1 MHSQNLARAAR
12 LRRPWGIPVWP
23 FLLFAGLAL
32 GLNPAHAQEDQADA
46 EEDEE
51 AIELQPVVVTG
62 SRLNRPPSELSAN
75 LIVLDGDAIRAS
87 GELTLAR
94 VLRQLPQNINGTS
107 ETWGSTLNGATN
119 VSGASTV
126 NLRGLGSESTLIL
139 VDGRRVGYS
148 GILGGVTDISTIPL
162 SMVERV
168 EVLLDGASAVY
179 GSDAVGG
186 VVNIITRKDYS
197 GVEVD
202 LNYGR
207 PHKSGYDEIRA
218 GVSTGWAWEGGRGIL
233 GYEFFNDSG
242 LDGSNRDSVIFWNRD
257 DQNNQKGGLAGPQM
271 RAFSWFFDNSCN
283 VARAVVWRLDGRV
296 ITRAEYAGLD
306 PADQARAECHADVT
320 LPAGF
325 MPGDDLNGIEIFGP
339 PNWGED
345 AEQGFSLR
353 PEQRHHSFN
362 LGLDQDLAG
371 ALKVHGNIRYTQ
383 KDTNSNSGLNSV
395 NGTLHAGNPFNP
407 FGRAVTVRGQ
417 ILNAEP
423 QYFDTKTKELFT
435 RAGLQ
440 GRFGERWSYE
450 AEFSRS
456 QSKLKTQRLNA
467 FNSTAV
473 GLGLNTD
480 GVSESVIA
488 RISGISMEECEQ
500 ERAARGGTRIQYSTF
515 FGGNCT
521 IYGAPPD
528 PINPFGD
535 LSAYVV
541 PGLNSRSNNKQL
553 QFEALARGELFDLPG
568 GAVALLFGYDYRNDV
583 LDTMSE
589 FHDTGGRCSG
599 ISCPNATPAG
609 ATAFNTRIGRDNH
622 AGFFEGLVPLV
633 GRSNA
638 RPGIQRLNLT
648 FSGRY
653 DSYSN
658 VQVDYRES
666 ASGDAG
672 TADVA
677 DPGSEFTWSL
687 GLIYRAS
694 DAIQF
699 KANAQTAFV
708 APQLNQLV
716 ARTRNRVPSA
726 PFRGL
731 FFTQPDS
738 KGRTQTHNNVLNNT
752 GGNDQLVPETS
763 DSLSFGVELA
773 PEFLPGLLLKA
784 TWSETESKDRITY
797 FSSFFVDP
805 QNLPT
810 NVMYNEEEDIY
821 IRDDRWINV
830 AYLERAGMD
839 YELRYEW
846 QFGANDL
853 SLITRHSRNNK
864 FAVQPDA
871 ANPEVQSLVT
881 TRNDR
886 DNDLNPILSA
896 IPKHQTNVQ
905 LIWERGGFSASVD
918 VQGAARTSHIFSGGS
933 SSDGSENITKPAT
946 VWDLVVGYDFGQDTL
961 FDAPAWMGGLR
972 ATITVNNLT
981 NKFPRNSRVNLDTGE
996 VREWSINPVYEWTQ
1010 GRSYRLT
1017 VQKSF

>member
-1 MHSQNLARAAR
+1 MQFPNSASVAAS
-12 LRRPWGIPVWP
+12 LRRLGLAIWP
-23 FLLFAGLAL
+23 LLLFAGLAL
-32 GLNPAHAQEDQADA
+32 SPAHAQQEQPEA
-46 EEDEE
+46 EEDDEE
-51 AIELQPVVVTG
+51 AVELQPVVVTG

-94 VLRQLPQNINGTS
+94 VLRQLPQNINGTN
-107 ETWGSTLNGATN
+107 ETFGSTLNGATN
-119 VSGASTV
+119 ISGASTV

-139 VDGRRVGYS
+139 VDGRRAGYS

-186 VVNIITRKDYS
+186 VVNIITKKDYS
-197 GVEVD
+197 GTEVD
-202 LNYGR
+202 INYGR
-207 PHKSGYDEIRA
+207 PHKSGYDEIRV
-218 GVSTGWAWEGGRGIL
+218 GVTTGMAWDGGRGIL

-242 LDGSNRDSVIFWNRD
+242 LDGSNRDSVIFWNRN

-271 RAFSWFFDNSCN
+271 RAFSYFFDDSCD
-283 VARAVVWRLDGRV
+283 VGKAVVWRLDGRV
-296 ITRAEYAGLD
+296 ITRDDYAALD

-339 PNWGED
+339 PDWGEA

-362 LGLDQDLAG
+362 LGLDQELAG
-371 ALKVHGNIRYTQ
+371 GLKAHGNIRYTQ
-383 KDTNSNSGLNSV
+383 KDTNSNSGLSSV
-395 NGTLHAGNPFNP
+395 SGTLHAGSPFNP
-407 FGRAVTVRGQ
+407 FGRAVTVRGH
-417 ILNAEP
+417 ILNAKP
-423 QYFDTKTKELFT
+423 GYFDARTKDLFT

-440 GRFGERWSYE
+440 GRFGERWNWE

-456 QSKLKTQRLNA
+456 ESKLKAQRLNVIDGA
-467 FNSTAV
+467 TVN
-473 GLGLNTD
+473 LGLNSD

-488 RISGISMEECEQ
+488 RISGISMEECEA
-500 ERAARGGTRIQYSTF
+500 ERASRGGTRIRYSTF

-535 LSAYVV
+535 LSAYVAE
-541 PGLNSRSNNKQL
+541 GLNTRTSNKQL

-589 FHDTGGRCSG
+589 FHSTTGTCSG
-599 ISCPNATPAG
+599 ISCPRATPAG
-609 ATAFNTRIGRDNH
+609 ATAFNTRISRDNH
-622 AGFFEGLVPLV
+622 AGFIEGLVPFV

-638 RPGIQRLNLT
+638 QPGIQRLNLT

-658 VQVDYRES
+658 VGVDYRES

-672 TADVA
+672 TADVQ
-677 DPGSEFTWSL
+677 DPGSEFTWSV
-687 GLIYRAS
+687 GLVYRAS

-699 KANAQTAFV
+699 KANTQTAFV

-716 ARTRNRVPSA
+716 TRAMNRVPA
-726 PFRGL
+726 ARFQGL
-731 FFTQPDS
+731 YFTQPDS
-738 KGRTQTHNNVLNNT
+738 KGRTQTHDNVLNNT
-752 GGNDQLVPETS
+752 GGNDELLPETS
-763 DSLSFGVELA
+763 DTLSFGVELA

-797 FSSFFVDP
+797 FSSITGIDP
-805 QNLPT
+805 QNLPS
-810 NVMYNEEEDIY
+810 NVIYLEEEDLY
-821 IRDDRWINV
+821 IRDQRWINV
-830 AYLERAGMD
+830 AYLERGGMD

-846 QFGANDL
+846 QFGANDI

-864 FAVQPDA
+864 FDVQPDA
-871 ANPEVQSLVT
+871 ANPEVQSLAT
-881 TRNDR
+881 SRNDR
-886 DNDLNPILSA
+886 DHDLDAILSP

-905 LIWERGGFSASVD
+905 LIWERGGLSASVD
-918 VQGAARTSHIFSGGS
+918 VQGAARTSIISSGGRDS
-933 SSDGSENITKPAT
+933 LGSERITKPAT
-946 VWDLVVGYDFGQDTL
+946 VWDLVLGYDFGQDTL
-961 FDAPAWMGGLR
+961 FDAPAWMNGLR

-996 VREWSINPVYEWTQ
+996 VREWNINPIYEWTQ
-1010 GRSYRLT
+1010 GRSYRLQI
-1017 VQKSF
+1017 QKSF